1 MLDHITTTEID
12 AGILI
17 EELSKYCDEGKSK
30 EVIKIKNKED
40 FTGIKVIEGIKLL
53 SKLGLGLLI
62 IDTLL
67 KKICPGSYLDYFK
80 NGNTVDCY
88 ICVIKPAVKEFVQ
101 NINHIIYLD
110 GTFCKNGGHLFCFS
124 FLYVNHH
131 IQPLA
136 CYYSKSEQRVYYSPS
151 HFQQIFEEVSFYVE

>member
-12 AGILI
+12 PGILM
-17 EELSKYCDEGKSK
+17 EELSKYCGEGKSK

-67 KKICPGSYLDYFK
+67 KKICPVSYLDYFK
-80 NGNTVDCY
+80 NGNIVDCY

-110 GTFCKNGGHLFCFS
+110 GTFCKNGGHLFCF
-124 FLYVNHH
+124 FLF
-131 IQPLA
+131 I
-136 CYYSKSEQRVYYSPS
+136 C
-151 HFQQIFEEVSFYVE
+151 